1 MINIYSSREAKEIGE
16 NIGRSFLRLR
26 HSFIHSFQR
35 CNCNL
40 EKCIHLF
47 IIILMTILLFEMLVY
62 IVLSICLFG

>member
-26 HSFIHSFQR
+26 HSFQR
-35 CNCNL
+35 NCNL

-62 IVLSICLFG
+62 IVLFGL